1 MNNQNIINNN
11 LKNIKMLFKKWRIK
25 IVSQNSKLNNF
36 CHKSISF
43 RKNWWSL
50 KLKLK
55 ISIISAWIFRT
66 TTKILNKNW
75 NKPHKI
81 CSSQQQVQQPTL
93 NSTVSSANPFKCKS
107 ISNSQQ
113 TNSKNSEELRSNPKT
128 GNGKPK
134 NSKKTEHNSNNNSN
148 QSRNNSWRKT
158 EHSWYRPKNT
168 KFYKNNSQK
177 WKATPTSTKKNLR
190 KIPMSYINS
199 SNNSNKSPTPIIICH
214 NKSLTISQNA
224 ATWRTNSIKLVASRT
239 NNCILFKKKMEN
251 FKPSINKKHKLLNI
265 QQALSPESPRNSKT
279 KNQEMKN
286 YPVSSSRSRRQN
298 TT

>member
-11 LKNIKMLFKKWRIK
+11 LKNIKMLYKKWRIK

-50 KLKLK
+50 RIKFK

-75 NKPHKI
+75 NKLLKI
-81 CSSQQQVQQPTL
+81 CSSQQQVQQLTL
-93 NSTVSSANPFKCKS
+93 NSTVSSDNPSKCKS
-107 ISNSQQ
+107 ISNSPQ
-113 TNSKNSEELRSNPKT
+113 TSSKNSEELRSNTKT

-134 NSKKTEHNSNNNSN
+134 NSKKTEHNSSNNSN
-148 QSRNNSWRKT
+148 QSRNNSWRKI
-158 EHSWYRPKNT
+158 EHSWSRPKNT
-168 KFYKNNSQK
+168 KFYKNNSLK

-190 KIPMSYINS
+190 KIPMSSINS
-199 SNNSNKSPTPIIICH
+199 NNNSNKSPTPIIICH
-214 NKSLTISQNA
+214 NKSLIISQNA
-224 ATWRTNSIKLVASRT
+224 ATSRTSLTKSVASRN
-239 NNCILFKKKMEN
+239 NNCIHFNKKMEN

-265 QQALSPESPRNSKT
+265 QQLPSPESPRNSKT

-286 YPVSSSRSRRQN
+286 YPVN
-298 TT
+298 